1 MQRRRIVEEPVSKLA
16 IWARRFAL
24 FALVA
29 TLLSVIVVRSGLL
42 EIVPALATFAGA
54 LMCAVIAI
62 LLAVGALVVI
72 WREGVEGIGYTFT
85 AVALALALLAYPAY
99 LGFKASRLPAIADIT
114 TDAVDPPR
122 FEAIARLRTREANPV
137 LYAGL
142 YAAELQRNA
151 YPDVESL
158 DISTTPQAAYDAA
171 RAVITKRRW
180 KVILDRRPQP
190 GRRDGQIEAVARTPI
205 MGFSDDVVV
214 RVRAVPDGARIDVRS
229 ASRYG
234 RHDLG
239 ANAARIKSLLE
250 DIEEQVEPP
259 EEKPEKPVKAE
270 KKDKKGQ
277 AKGGTAQRRDRR

>member
-54 LMCAVIAI
+54 LMCAIVAI

-72 WREGVEGIGYTFT
+72 WREGVGGIGYTFT
-85 AVALALALLAYPAY
+85 AFALALALLAYPAY

-151 YPDVESL
+151 YPDIESL
-158 DISTTPQAAYDAA
+158 DISATAQAAYDAA

-190 GRRDGQIEAVARTPI
+190 GRRD
-205 MGFSDDVVV
+205 
-214 RVRAVPDGARIDVRS
+214 
-229 ASRYG
+229 
-234 RHDLG
+234 
-239 ANAARIKSLLE
+239 
-250 DIEEQVEPP
+250 
-259 EEKPEKPVKAE
+259 
-270 KKDKKGQ
+270 
-277 AKGGTAQRRDRR
+277 

>member
-1 MQRRRIVEEPVSKLA
+1 MQRRRIVEEPVSRFA
-16 IWARRFAL
+16 IWARRFAV
-24 FALVA
+24 FAVVA
-29 TLLSVIVVRSGLL
+29 TLFSIIIVRSGLL
-42 EIVPALATFAGA
+42 EIVPALATFASA

-62 LLAVGALVVI
+62 MLAVGALVVI
-72 WREGVEGIGYTFT
+72 WRDGLNGIGQTFT

-99 LGFKASRLPAIADIT
+99 LGFKAARLPAIADIT

-137 LYAGL
+137 IYAGL
-142 YAAELQRNA
+142 YAAELQRTA
-151 YPDVESL
+151 YPDVEPL
-158 DISTTPQAAYDAA
+158 DVSSTAQAAYDAA

-214 RVRAVPDGARIDVRS
+214 RVRVVPDGARIDVRS

-250 DIEEQVEPP
+250 DIEEEVEPP
-259 EEKPEKPVKAE
+259 EEKPEKPLKAE

-277 AKGGTAQRRDRR
+277 TKGGTAQRRDRR